1 MDSETQQREV
11 EDLEIRIER
20 LRALYDQYFMGIE
33 KIEPGVQRKDVERRI
48 WLLRKEQ
55 IRNTGVRFKFQT
67 VVQRYNTFMQ
77 YWQRSV
83 REIENGTYKRDVL
96 RAAKRFGAKEA
107 LTILG
112 KKKAEQYAALAAAQ
126 EADHAK
132 RRENAAHIDE
142 QEIESLEDY
151 DLLQEDFDDAPTPA
165 SLRMNVT
172 ASAGRL
178 AERAPTASAAAYAAR
193 MELDFGPSSDS
204 GPGVDSPDSRPSQS
218 PVERPLTS
226 NSPRPSQP
234 LRGWPL
240 PSPAAV
246 GVPQRQ
252 WAARERANPPGPTG
266 VSGGDRGAVA
276 RGGPGLPLSAPT
288 PLSPTAFTP
297 AGMGSPLR
305 SSAVPGSF
313 PGPPPAERA
322 SASPPGARP
331 LVSQVA
337 RPMQAFAGLANRP
350 LSASRTAAPGGI
362 GAARP
367 SVPASV
373 PESAPP
379 ARPTT
384 AAAPRASARDD
395 GTLDEQRI
403 HQVYNKYMESKHSTN
418 ESTAGVTFE
427 RLAQSLRAQEAKLR
441 AAHAGKKVDF
451 EVIVKDGKTTLKPI
465 VR

>member
-96 RAAKRFGAKEA
+96 RAAKRFGAKDA

-112 KKKAEQYAALAAAQ
+112 KKKAEQYALLAAAQ

-132 RRENAAHIDE
+132 HRQNPAQIDE
-142 QEIESLEDY
+142 QEIEALEDY

-165 SLRMNVT
+165 SLRMHVPV
-172 ASAGRL
+172 SAGRS
-178 AERAPTASAAAYAAR
+178 ADRGPAASAAAYAAR
-193 MELDFGPSSDS
+193 MELDFGPPSDTDVGADSSAL
-204 GPGVDSPDSRPSQS
+204 RPSQ
-218 PVERPLTS
+218 PLVERPS
-226 NSPRPSQP
+226 APNSPRPSQP
-234 LRGWPL
+234 LRGWPP
-240 PSPAAV
+240 PSPAVA
-246 GVPQRQ
+246 GVAQSQ
-252 WAARERANPPGPTG
+252 WGARELPQPPRLAGAF
-266 VSGGDRGAVA
+266 GGDRGAAA
-276 RGGPGLPLSAPT
+276 RGGQALPLSSPT
-288 PLSPTAFTP
+288 PPSPMAFAP
-297 AGMGSPLR
+297 PRSGPPVR

-313 PGPPPAERA
+313 PAPEPAEST
-322 SASPPGARP
+322 SASSPGARP
-331 LVSQVA
+331 LMSQVA

-350 LSASRTAAPGGI
+350 LSAARPTSAGGI

-373 PESAPP
+373 PESAPL
-379 ARPTT
+379 ARAT
-384 AAAPRASARDD
+384 AAEPRAPARDD